1 MRVHLACRRMS
12 LREADILEYYLK
24 NVPGVTAVKVF
35 DRTQDAII
43 TYQADRTA
51 LIRALAVFSFT
62 SEQAVALVPE
72 HTSRQ
77 LNREYEDKLVFTVC
91 RRAFSRLFLPY
102 PITTAIALF
111 RSVKYIKEGLK
122 ALWHG
127 KLSVAVLDATAVTV
141 SMLRGDFNT
150 AGSVMFMLRLG
161 EILEEWT
168 HKKSVAD
175 LAGAMALNVDK
186 VWLQSGET
194 ELLVPIGDVRPGD
207 RMIVRTGNLIPLDG
221 KVVSGEAMVNQAS
234 MTGESMPV
242 EVAEGSEVISGSVN
256 LNGVLKIRAN
266 SAYEQSTVARILSL
280 VESAAEKK
288 ANAER
293 LITKF
298 AKYYT
303 PSVVI
308 AAVLLAA
315 VPPLA
320 FHQPFMD
327 WLPRALTFLVI
338 SCPCALVIS
347 VPLTFFGGIGGAGKR
362 GILVKGS
369 NYMETLSRCGTVL
382 FDKTGTLTHGRFS
395 IKAIYAEPD
404 ASEETLLTYTAAA
417 ESFST
422 HPLAA
427 CIMSAAEEMKLPKA
441 AEVEEIAGHGV
452 KAVVDGRTVC
462 AGNLKLMH
470 KIGAK
475 PVERDASGTVIYT
488 AVDGKYMGCIEIADT
503 PKEGA
508 KKAVEELNNDLG
520 IRTVMLTGDRK
531 AAAKNIA
538 DTLGI
543 AEFHAE
549 LLPQNKVEIVEQELA
564 KENGKRSVAFVG
576 DGINDAPVIAR
587 ADVGLA
593 MGGLGSDAAIE
604 AADIV
609 IMDDRIEKV
618 PLAVRIARRTVRIA
632 WQNIIFAL
640 AVKLA
645 TLLLGALGY
654 AEMWMALVADV
665 GVCLIAILNAMR
677 AMHPGK

>member
-1 MRVHLACRRMS
+1 MHR
-12 LREADILEYYLK
+12 
-24 NVPGVTAVKVF
+24 GVAVGEGGRAPAVVGLHDGAGIQRAVEQKTRYAGVVLLPVGVGE
-35 DRTQDAII
+35 DQD
-43 TYQADRTA
+43 
-51 LIRALAVFSFT
+51 
-62 SEQAVALVPE
+62 VA
-72 HTSRQ
+72 
-77 LNREYEDKLVFTVC
+77 
-91 RRAFSRLFLPY
+91 RAFHPRECEH
-102 PITTAIALF
+102 I
-111 RSVKYIKEGLK
+111 GLR
-122 ALWHG
+122 ARQAED
-127 KLSVAVLDATAVTV
+127 VAPQ
-141 SMLRGDFNT
+141 R
-150 AGSVMFMLRLG
+150 
-161 EILEEWT
+161 
-168 HKKSVAD
+168 
-175 LAGAMALNVDK
+175 
-186 VWLQSGET
+186 
-194 ELLVPIGDVRPGD
+194 
-207 RMIVRTGNLIPLDG
+207 
-221 KVVSGEAMVNQAS
+221 
-234 MTGESMPV
+234 
-242 EVAEGSEVISGSVN
+242 
-256 LNGVLKIRAN
+256 
-266 SAYEQSTVARILSL
+266 
-280 VESAAEKK
+280 
-288 ANAER
+288 
-293 LITKF
+293 
-298 AKYYT
+298 
-303 PSVVI
+303 
-308 AAVLLAA
+308 LLAA
-315 VPPLA
+315 
-320 FHQPFMD
+320 
-327 WLPRALTFLVI
+327 ALHRTAVAVTPVDAVGAAPEI
-338 SCPCALVIS
+338 EIS
-347 VPLTFFGGIGGAGKR
+347 V
-362 GILVKGS
+362 S
-369 NYMETLSRCGTVL
+369 
-382 FDKTGTLTHGRFS
+382 
-395 IKAIYAEPD
+395 
-404 ASEETLLTYTAAA
+404 
-417 ESFST
+417 
-422 HPLAA
+422 
-427 CIMSAAEEMKLPKA
+427 LP
-441 AEVEEIAGHGV
+441 G
-452 KAVVDGRTVC
+452 AVVDGRTVC

-538 DTLGI
+538 DALGI